1 MPAINTD
8 DGTILEALNDKTDR
22 DMHNVDIVAKADAV
36 VDYQIPTA
44 ENSYTWYRKYASGW
58 VEQGGIKVANTTTVN
73 FPVAM
78 ANKSYWY
85 IVKGNYDN
93 TTGSY
98 ASSHD
103 YVTTRN
109 TTGFIL
115 STGGTTVCWEVKG
128 MAAA

>member
-1 MPAINTD
+1 MSAVNTD
-8 DGTILEALNDKTDR
+8 EGTILEVLNNKTDR
-22 DMHNVDIVAKADAV
+22 DMHNVDTIAKADAV
-36 VDYQIPTA
+36 IDYQIPTA

-58 VEQGGIKVANTTTVN
+58 VEQGGIEVANTTTVN
-73 FPVAM
+73 FPVTM

-109 TTGFIL
+109 TTGFVL
-115 STGGTTVCWEVKG
+115 STGGTTMCWEVKG
-128 MAAA
+128 MSAA